1 MKKNSAFLWIVSGG
15 LLVSLLIN
23 VILLSQLRAFYAERL
38 LAQITPVGPPST
50 PRMTGET
57 NHFAAT
63 VMLFGDSRLTVW
75 NPAPPPGMR
84 LVNAA
89 IGGTTT
95 AQLRLRLPALL
106 DEFKPDFLVL
116 QAGIND
122 LKLLG
127 LRPEL
132 EAVLIEQTKTNLLAI
147 IQEAQCHQTKV
158 LVLPVWP
165 PGPPEWQR
173 RLFWNPHVAEAV
185 AGLNRELL
193 TPVNKPDIRVVD
205 LLAAAGVKPGPADY
219 RDALHFQPA
228 VYDRLTPAL
237 WQCLEKNFNPPPR

>member
-1 MKKNSAFLWIVSGG
+1 MKKISPCGWIVSGG
-15 LLVSLLIN
+15 LLISLLIN
-23 VILLSQLRAFYAERL
+23 VLLLSQIRTFYADRL
-38 LAQITPVGPPST
+38 LAQLSPAGPPNS
-50 PRMTGET
+50 PRLAGET
-57 NHFAAT
+57 QAYAST
-63 VMLFGDSRLTVW
+63 VMLYGDSRLAVW
-75 NPAPPPGMR
+75 NRPPPPGVR
-84 LVNAA
+84 LINAA
-89 IGGTTT
+89 ISGTTT

-132 EAVLIEQTKTNLLAI
+132 EPLLVEQTTANLLAMI
-147 IQEAQCHQTKV
+147 HDARRHQTQV
-158 LVLPVWP
+158 RLLLVWP

-185 AGLNRELL
+185 AKLNRALL
-193 TPVNKPDIRVVD
+193 AAAPESGTRVVD
-205 LLAAAGVKPGPADY
+205 LLAEAGVKPQSADY

-237 WQCLEKNFNPPPR
+237 WQCLGKNFNPSPR